1 MSDIDDS
8 LDKIFDQVAN
18 KLSNFQLDSPIL
30 DRNIRKEQKITQ
42 YNNNNI
48 NGGLDSEELTSPSKS
63 NSTSHL
69 SSIRKSVSS
78 YAISTPSSRKHY
90 SNGLKGLLEDETS
103 SNNNELDLMETSF
116 DSIKHT
122 PHKTTPLTET
132 PLTKPTGSF
141 LKKTI
146 SKSQTSF
153 NLSSTLKDTKST
165 LIHDNN
171 LNSESF
177 KRNIID
183 LDDLISSKKNST
195 FTSKIPKR
203 SPNTIPMSASSP
215 NLSRFIINDN
225 STSPLSAISKNHS
238 SAIQSSRLPVPKTHL
253 INRKVRNTNDSVDV
267 TPNLPP
273 EKRRLFSE
281 NRNIGISGN
290 NDNDSNN
297 NSKKS
302 SVYSRLVIE
311 SNTQKEMPSLRFI
324 STLPSGSPKF
334 GASTLETSHT
344 STLSSTSSTQNTI
357 KFTTSKYQPTRKT
370 SNPQRKISN
379 PRSHFHNSQLTASTH
394 DDRNDNKESVPKLT
408 NTEFQLPQ
416 TSSFKLPISK
426 PLDSV
431 NKISMELGPIQN
443 PSIATLKVNNHN
455 TNNKNNHNNKHTN
468 SLHAS
473 SDNAQTNDGNLPSY
487 LKPTRSSL
495 RKLSSAEGKENTRYG
510 STTLSSNAIRR
521 RSANYSASY
530 SNMDIQR
537 NPSSQSTHKL
547 NSMNSASVNPITV
560 PHTSHSKSQTH
571 SRSNSNN
578 KFRISSSGSTSS
590 GHSNTSSSFSSRIG
604 SRDFKYPNNSSS
616 SIENDLYP
624 NSNHSNDHDYVY
636 PNSSSMS
643 SKHETPSN
651 NLTSSSSTFMAPLIV
666 KKTRSTKPLNSAPK
680 VSQFTSTTIK
690 GTIRHS
696 SSTNKLSLNSSSC
709 KSIDASMSNQDQSKR
724 VSVHRL
730 SSAAK
735 DYNIIKRRS
744 IQNVSRLQR
753 PVSQQQN
760 HYQDY
765 EDFSTRTGQ
774 MSRDINNSVELYQRL
789 MTHPATS
796 KDICSMANLLSE
808 PMSTSEGIKPE
819 SLSSKRPDMYA
830 NLSVYEKG
838 EIIRKQEVYFAGLAK
853 QIKKKI
859 DITNFVENF
868 GFDKKDKNY
877 DAIVGDHINYRYEI
891 KKILGSGAF
900 GTVLACTDH
909 KQGSLVSV
917 KLIKNEMQWS
927 LQAVNEVKIL
937 KKLNSHQNKSNE
949 NILRFM
955 EHFHFRG
962 HICIVAELLSVN
974 LYQVIEATDF
984 NGLSLPLVQNFSKQI
999 LKGLNFIHHSGII
1012 HCDLK
1017 PENIMVQ
1024 LRNDGSEE
1032 FIVKI
1037 IDFGSSCNED
1047 SLSFSYLQSR
1057 FYRAPEVVIA
1067 ARYNQKID
1075 IWSFATVIVEL
1086 YMGNPLF
1093 PATNE
1098 FQLISMILEH
1108 FGPPNK
1114 LLINK
1119 LRHELLSKGPIVN
1132 QKDIPKSSP
1141 YNTPSSN
1148 SAKQTHDGLLWRAFD
1163 KEGIIDFQ
1171 YLRSK
1176 YPKSSFKSCT
1186 STLERTIILQKKK
1199 KNERLFKQFLDV
1211 LYKCFLWDPSKRYS
1225 ASELLSC
1232 QFFD

>member
-18 KLSNFQLDSPIL
+18 KLSNFQLDSPIS
-30 DRNIRKEQKITQ
+30 DRNIRKELKNTQ
-42 YNNNNI
+42 FNNNI
-48 NGGLDSEELTSPSKS
+48 NDDLDQPHLPSKS
-63 NSTSHL
+63 NSKSTY
-69 SSIRKSVSS
+69 IGKSVSS
-78 YAISTPSSRKHY
+78 YAISTPSSCKHY
-90 SNGLKGLLEDETS
+90 SNGLGGFHEDETG
-103 SNNNELDLMETSF
+103 NNGNELDLMETSF
-116 DSIKHT
+116 DSIEHT
-122 PHKTTPLTET
+122 PYKTTALTET
-132 PLTKPTGSF
+132 PLIKPPNSS

-153 NLSSTLKDTKST
+153 NLSSTLDINKSST
-165 LIHDNN
+165 LIHDHD
-171 LNSESF
+171 LNSESC
-177 KRNIID
+177 KKNIID
-183 LDDLISSKKNST
+183 LNDLISSRKNSN
-195 FTSKIPKR
+195 FSSKIPKR

-215 NLSRFIINDN
+215 NLSRFTNNDN

-238 SAIQSSRLPVPKTHL
+238 LAIQSSRLPVPKTHL

-281 NRNIGISGN
+281 NRNIGISSN
-290 NDNDSNN
+290 NDNDSNKN
-297 NSKKS
+297 NKKS

-311 SNTQKEMPSLRFI
+311 SNTKKEMPPLRFI
-324 STLPSGSPKF
+324 STLSSGNPKLSSATL
-334 GASTLETSHT
+334 ASSDK
-344 STLSSTSSTQNTI
+344 STLSAASSIQNTTKI
-357 KFTTSKYQPTRKT
+357 TGSKYQSTRKT

-379 PRSHFHNSQLTASTH
+379 PRSHFHNSQLTGAATH
-394 DDRNDNKESVPKLT
+394 DTRDDKKESVPKYT
-408 NTEFQLPQ
+408 NPEFQLPQ
-416 TSSFKLPISK
+416 TSSFKIPIMK
-426 PLDSV
+426 PVHSV

-443 PSIATLKVNNHN
+443 PSIASLKVTNHN
-455 TNNKNNHNNKHTN
+455 SNNNNSN
-468 SLHAS
+468 SLHAN
-473 SDNAQTNDGNLPSY
+473 SDNISQTNDTNLPSY

-495 RKLSSAEGKENTRYG
+495 RKLSSADGKENTRSG
-510 STTLSSNAIRR
+510 SATLNSNSIRR
-521 RSANYSASY
+521 RSANYTASY

-537 NPSSQSTHKL
+537 NTSSQANHKL
-547 NSMNSASVNPITV
+547 DSLNSTSVNTITV
-560 PHTSHSKSQTH
+560 PHRDTSHSKSQRY
-571 SRSNSNN
+571 SISNSNN
-578 KFRISSSGSTSS
+578 KFRVSSLGSTSS
-590 GHSNTSSSFSSRIG
+590 GNSNSSSSFSSRIG
-604 SRDFKYPNNSSS
+604 SRDFKYPNNLSS

-624 NSNHSNDHDYVY
+624 NSNHNNDHDYVY
-636 PNSSSMS
+636 SSPSSMS
-643 SKHETPSN
+643 SKPEIPSN
-651 NLTSSSSTFMAPLIV
+651 NLNSSSSTFTAPLIV
-666 KKTRSTKPLNSAPK
+666 KKTRSSKPLSNAAN
-680 VSQFTSTTIK
+680 VSQFTSTTLK
-690 GTIRHS
+690 GAIRHS
-696 SSTNKLSLNSSSC
+696 SSTNKLSLNSSSGKC
-709 KSIDASMSNQDQSKR
+709 IDASILNQDQSKR

-735 DYNIIKRRS
+735 DNNSLKRRS
-744 IQNVSRLQR
+744 IQNVAQLQR
-753 PVSQQQN
+753 PVSQQH
-760 HYQDY
+760 HYQGYD
-765 EDFSTRTGQ
+765 DFATRTGQ
-774 MSRDINNSVELYQRL
+774 ISRDINNSVELYQRL

-796 KDICSMANLLSE
+796 KDMCLMENLFSE
-808 PMSTSEGIKPE
+808 PLSPSEGIKPE
-819 SLSSKRPDMYA
+819 SLSAKRPDMFDS
-830 NLSVYEKG
+830 LSVYEKG
-838 EIIRKQEVYFAGLAK
+838 EIIRKEEVYFTGLTK
-853 QIKKKI
+853 QIKKKV

-909 KQGSLVSV
+909 KLGSLVSV

-927 LQAVNEVKIL
+927 FQAVHEVKIL

-984 NGLSLPLVQNFSKQI
+984 NGLSLRLVQNFSQQI

-1114 LLINK
+1114 MLINK

-1148 SAKQTHDGLLWRAFD
+1148 STKQTHDGLLWRAFD
-1163 KEGIIDFQ
+1163 KEGIVDFR

-1186 STLERTIILQKKK
+1186 STLERTIILQKKR

-1211 LYKCFLWDPSKRYS
+1211 LHKCFLWDPSKRYS